1 MSTTI
6 RETRKKRGLTLMALA
21 HEVGSSPAW
30 LHYVERYGHVPG
42 EELRARIAAAL
53 SIDEAELWPEQRNRD
68 SPDGAEIGG
77 DRHVD

>member
-42 EELRARIAAAL
+42 AELRARIAAAL
-53 SIDEAELWPEQRNRD
+53 SVDEVELWPERGNSD
-68 SPDGAEIGG
+68 SPDGVKTGG
-77 DRHVD
+77 DRNAD